1 MNLFPDGDSMLS
13 SSEKNKPA
21 YFYDVGIMLTWF
33 SQAFINRREIWS
45 SVTQERWELYDHGCI
60 LSDFV

>member
-1 MNLFPDGDSMLS
+1 MLS